1 MAAVIAGVTIAAALG
16 VLGTL
21 FIFRETSEEKTI
33 KETIPEL
40 KKEIEELEAEK
51 INLQGRKSSL
61 VEFQQITDKLTNKKL
76 ELQKLEH
83 ALVDSNN
90 QKYQNLLLAAVI
102 LD

>member
-1 MAAVIAGVTIAAALG
+1 MAAIIAGVTIAAALG

-21 FIFRETSEEKTI
+21 FIFRETSEETTI

-40 KKEIEELEAEK
+40 KKEIEELEAQK
-51 INLQGRKSSL
+51 IELQGRKASL
-61 VEFQQITDKLTNKKL
+61 VQFQQVTDKLTNKKL

-90 QKYQNLLLAAVI
+90 QKYHNLLLAAVI